1 MCFTNFDFYENT
13 KVYYLDGKLY
23 AHLGKSD
30 RKIFYTQEKNLS
42 HITPMKSYSIRSFPP

>member
-13 KVYYLDGKLY
+13 TVYYLDGKLC

-30 RKIFYTQEKNLS
+30 KDFLHTREKSITHNS
-42 HITPMKSYSIRSFPP
+42 H